1 MFKKTVIFSLLVF
14 VCLTNINK
22 LFAQGSIYSL
32 KGQGILSYY
41 PGSRATGMG
50 GTTISLA
57 SAAHL
62 NWINPASFSAQ
73 DYVRISGQY
82 IYQNL
87 NVQDNSNQ
95 FKTNYANFNG
105 FIAAFPVYRGVGVSF
120 GLQPV
125 SKIDFQFETSGVTDD
140 IDYTSSVKGL
150 GGLNRLFLAT
160 GFKVHSKVRLGAGFG
175 VIFGKYDETW
185 RVVFQNSQFTNTY
198 DQFRSNYSGLTTNLG
213 AIVNIIPGWDV
224 GGIFQSKHTINK
236 KLDIKYFE
244 PKISESD
251 ESELELPLLWGVGTS
266 VHFKD
271 RYLIA
276 LDYLYQDWESYSS
289 GESQQPNEF
298 TKRQRFSVGFE
309 YGLPARLGM
318 AFWKAI
324 RYRAGFVYEKPYF
337 LDYNNKS
344 LSSYFVTAGLGVP
357 FASGAGALDLA
368 IEYGKRGDVSKN
380 SFQESIMRF
389 SLYVSGGELWFRR

>member
-1 MFKKTVIFSLLVF
+1 M
-14 VCLTNINK
+14 
-22 LFAQGSIYSL
+22 
-32 KGQGILSYY
+32 
-41 PGSRATGMG
+41 
-50 GTTISLA
+50 
-57 SAAHL
+57 
-62 NWINPASFSAQ
+62 
-73 DYVRISGQY
+73 
-82 IYQNL
+82 
-87 NVQDNSNQ
+87 
-95 FKTNYANFNG
+95 
-105 FIAAFPVYRGVGVSF
+105 
-120 GLQPV
+120 
-125 SKIDFQFETSGVTDD
+125 
-140 IDYTSSVKGL
+140 
-150 GGLNRLFLAT
+150 
-160 GFKVHSKVRLGAGFG
+160 
-175 VIFGKYDETW
+175 
-185 RVVFQNSQFTNTY
+185 
-198 DQFRSNYSGLTTNLG
+198 
-213 AIVNIIPGWDV
+213 
-224 GGIFQSKHTINK
+224 
-236 KLDIKYFE
+236 
-244 PKISESD
+244 
-251 ESELELPLLWGVGTS
+251 
-266 VHFKD
+266 HFKD